1 MIGAPVTVLSTARSW
16 RCCSSPSAHI
26 VRVER
31 GTRRYVGAWPSVYS
45 GTVKRSS
52 FSAVV
57 IDTSV
62 IDTSVIDTSVIDT
75 SLALERPQVCH
86 RATELA
92 TDDRDALTVV
102 ESGRGVR

>member
-62 IDTSVIDTSVIDT
+62 IDTSVIDTS
-75 SLALERPQVCH
+75 LALERPQVCH

-92 TDDRDALTVV
+92 TDDRDSLTVV